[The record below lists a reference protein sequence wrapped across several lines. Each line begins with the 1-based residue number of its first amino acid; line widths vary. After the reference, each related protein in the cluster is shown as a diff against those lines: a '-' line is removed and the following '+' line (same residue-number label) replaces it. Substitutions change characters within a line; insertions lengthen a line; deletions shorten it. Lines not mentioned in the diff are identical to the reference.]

1 MTRLE
6 QIRQEAQQ
14 IQGYLEI
21 TVSGGISEML
31 ERVETLGIYYAR
43 SGVMLAEVVSM
54 RDAEIARVFR
64 DEKEAIVGLSPTLAG
79 KLIKGATAELNG
91 LEKWI
96 DRINAACSKQCDN
109 LRTLISFEKE
119 RMKL

>member
-21 TVSGGISEML
+21 TVSGGVPEML